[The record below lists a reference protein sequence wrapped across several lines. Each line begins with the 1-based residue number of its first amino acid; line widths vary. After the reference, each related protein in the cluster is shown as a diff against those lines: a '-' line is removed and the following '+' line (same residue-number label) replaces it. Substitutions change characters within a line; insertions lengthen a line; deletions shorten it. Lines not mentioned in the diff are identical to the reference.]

1 MNLNQVTVPAFDLAA
16 SIAFYETLGLRLIVR
31 SETYARFECPDG
43 DATFSLAKRE
53 TPVPTDSE
61 GVHVYFECEDLDAR
75 VAALKARGLAFDQ
88 DPADMRWLWRE
99 AWLPDPA
106 GNLICLYRA
115 GKSRKDPPWRLG

>member
-31 SETYARFECPDG
+31 SETYARFECPNG

-53 TPVPTDSE
+53 TPVPADSE
-61 GVHVYFECEDLDAR
+61 GIHVYFECEDLDAR

-88 DPADMRWLWRE
+88 DPQDMRWLWRE
-99 AWLPDPA
+99 AWLPDPT
-106 GNLICLYRA
+106 GNHICLYTA
-115 GKSRKDPPWRLG
+115 GKNRKNPPWRLG